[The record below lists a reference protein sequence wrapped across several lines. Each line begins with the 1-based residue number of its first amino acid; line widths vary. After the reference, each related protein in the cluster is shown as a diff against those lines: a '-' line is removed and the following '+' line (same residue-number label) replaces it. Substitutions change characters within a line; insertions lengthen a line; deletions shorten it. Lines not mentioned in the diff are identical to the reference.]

1 MSPCKQALHFS
12 LTTAL
17 AVMSIK
23 YSRVKQNSRVAEAEE
38 SYLENL
44 RHSLTTGSCFLTLKW
59 DRQEGV
65 YASNGTRGG
74 RVKLI
79 KLRQKWNK
87 W

>member
-1 MSPCKQALHFS
+1 
-12 LTTAL
+12 
-17 AVMSIK
+17 MSIK
-23 YSRVKQNSRVAEAEE
+23 YNRVKQNSGVAGTEE

-74 RVKLI
+74 RVKI
-79 KLRQKWNK
+79 KN
-87 W
+87 